1 MKKPIVF
8 AVLALAAAPVL
19 AATDLSRPGALER
32 LRSEQPKH
40 YEAVL
45 EVARIGQ
52 TATCT
57 EEEVEQVKKGHGL
70 AKLDCGFVNSTTNP
84 PSRRVRFEI
93 DGTPYV
99 ITVRLS
105 DTPPKLIGR

>member
-1 MKKPIVF
+1 MKKTILLATLAFF
-8 AVLALAAAPVL
+8 AAPALAQ
-19 AATDLSRPGALER
+19 TDLSRPGALER
-32 LRSEQPKH
+32 LRSEQPRH

-52 TATCT
+52 TATCS
-57 EEEVEQVKKGHGL
+57 EEDVEQVKAGHGL

-84 PSRRVRFEI
+84 PSRRVRFEV
-93 DGTPYV
+93 DGNSYV

-105 DTPPKLIGR
+105 DTAPRLIGR

>member
-1 MKKPIVF
+1 MKNPIAF
-8 AVLALAAAPVL
+8 AVLALAATPVL

-32 LRSEQPKH
+32 LRSEQPRH

-45 EVARIGQ
+45 DVARIGQ

-57 EEEVEQVKKGHGL
+57 EEEVERVKKGHGL
-70 AKLDCGFVNSTTNP
+70 DKLDCGFVNSTTNP
-84 PSRRVRFEI
+84 PSRRVRFEV
-93 DGTPYV
+93 DGTSYV

-105 DTPPKLIGR
+105 DTAPRLIGR